1 MRLADYLGFTRLM
14 CPHVIGL
21 KQGKE
26 RALFFQFAGG
36 SRSGLPPGGE
46 WRCLDLSG
54 LSKISIYAGRWRQ
67 GPSKTRPQSCVD
79 QIDVQVE
86 A

>member
-1 MRLADYLGFTRLM
+1 MSADYGGFSREM

-26 RALFFQFAGG
+26 HALFFQFAGG

-54 LSKISIYAGRWRQ
+54 LANISVFAGRWRQ
-67 GPSKTRPQSCVD
+67 GPPKRRPPSCVD

-86 A
+86 P

>member
-1 MRLADYLGFTRLM
+1 VSANYRGFPRQM
-14 CPHVIGL
+14 CPHVLGL

-26 RALFFQFAGG
+26 QALFFQFAGG

-46 WRCLDLSG
+46 WRCMELSA
-54 LSKISIYAGRWRQ
+54 LSNISIYVGHWRQ
-67 GPSKTRPQSCVD
+67 GPPTSRPPSCVD

-86 A
+86 P